1 MRLIATYRGYPKSEF
16 NIGRFYRSDMRK
28 LNTLRLYYNF
38 PLDSV
43 SLFNEAMDGKET
55 LFATLKQGKKVIG
68 YMIYEFP
75 YLSKDSLWLF
85 RIPQRITEKDFVG
98 VHKIVTDYCTNILGM
113 EKPTSLYLFTK
124 TIEEGKQDDQ

>member
-1 MRLIATYRGYPKSEF
+1 MRLITTYKGYPRSEF

-28 LNTLRLYYNF
+28 LNALRFYYNF
-38 PLDSV
+38 PSGSI
-43 SLFNEAMDGKET
+43 SLFNEAMDGRDV

-85 RIPQRITEKDFVG
+85 RIPQRITEKEFAGIHNV
-98 VHKIVTDYCTNILGM
+98 VADYCTKILGT
-113 EKPTSLYLFTK
+113 EKPTNIYLFTK
-124 TIEEGKQDDQ
+124 IKEDH